1 MYEESGRDQDEWG
14 FEITELM
21 MDPKAFAKVGS
32 DIKTRMSISIC
43 EAQKILDEWTM
54 TLTNEKKMKLQS
66 KC

>member
-32 DIKTRMSISIC
+32 GIKTRMSISIY
-43 EAQKILDEWTM
+43 K
-54 TLTNEKKMKLQS
+54 
-66 KC
+66 